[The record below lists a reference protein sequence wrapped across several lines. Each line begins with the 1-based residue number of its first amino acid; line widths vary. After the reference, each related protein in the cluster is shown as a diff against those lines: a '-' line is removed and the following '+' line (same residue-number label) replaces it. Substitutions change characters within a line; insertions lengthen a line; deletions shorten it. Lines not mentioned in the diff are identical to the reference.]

1 MKLYNLKNLVVVSIN
16 DKKLICQKKEGEL
29 SLVEALTGQ
38 LIYQNNHLPAISLQ
52 KKYCFAK
59 ANFFCVLDEEEI
71 KKYYF
76 KLNQLTEETTIKLM
90 VLIEQALKEY
100 YQEYESS
107 MLLESKTNPINERRK
122 NGTDQTSST
131 EKSLDSSVNFS
142 KQHNHTLGEK
152 EMIRKRKKTK

>member
-38 LIYQNNHLPAISLQ
+38 LIYQNNHLPTISLQ

-100 YQEYESS
+100 YQEYESY

-122 NGTDQTSST
+122 NQASST
-131 EKSLDSSVNFS
+131 EKSLDSSVNSS